1 MKLLLH
7 ETRKLHEERNK
18 KAVSVFERKMY
29 NITKK
34 SIGKRQKQKK
44 IIRFEAKTMENENN
58 DYKLSLVGKCT
69 IRGIKTA
76 RKRRYSLF
84 TVQYPIFPDRNSNYP
99 KNGTV
104 RAGKAAGNSG
114 SMKKAIQTEKKP
126 HSLQK
131 IPLLA
136 V

>member
-1 MKLLLH
+1 MKQENCMKK
-7 ETRKLHEERNK
+7 ETKKLFLSLKEK
-18 KAVSVFERKMY
+18 CT
-29 NITKK
+29 ILQKK

-44 IIRFEAKTMENENN
+44 MVRFEAKTIENENN

-84 TVQYPIFPDRNSNYP
+84 TIQYPIFPDRNSNYP